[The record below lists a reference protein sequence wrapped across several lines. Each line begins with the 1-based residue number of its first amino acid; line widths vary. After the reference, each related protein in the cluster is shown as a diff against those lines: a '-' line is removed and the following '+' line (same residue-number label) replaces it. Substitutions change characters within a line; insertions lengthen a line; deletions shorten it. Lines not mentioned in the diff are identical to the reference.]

1 MQQDESG
8 DKGVVCS
15 GLVPDRLTDRA
26 PPPRDS
32 AATSDVLATFFVF
45 TPSSRPRLH
54 KFLFLSP
61 QQTLKPKKIR
71 KYRDT
76 PYSSNMA
83 GTEPEQLEQPTQQPE
98 VLQDAETEQKP
109 VANAEENDEDIED
122 LFEESGDDEI
132 VPELISA
139 DGNDYTKSYN
149 RQRKLNDNSIPADHK
164 PKSNPQKPSA
174 NTSAAIDDQVASL
187 AKHAGKI
194 RLTDKFSGATGG
206 GARDKDK
213 ADRATTEQVL
223 DRRTQMIL
231 LQLINRNTI
240 SEIHG
245 VISTGKEANVYHAMS
260 ESEDA
265 ETIHRAVKVYKTSIL
280 VFKDRAKYVEGEFR
294 FRQGYNK
301 SNNRAM
307 VKLWA
312 DKERRNLARI
322 HDAGIPSP
330 APVAL
335 RNHVLV
341 MGFVGDRKGKPA
353 PRLKDVRFE
362 GLTNEEEEAKWKDLY
377 IQMLTYMRVLYQ
389 TCRLVH
395 ADLSE
400 YNVLYHEGKQWIIDV
415 SQAVE
420 HDHPRSLEFLR
431 MDVKN
436 VSDFFRSRNVE
447 TLSERRA
454 FSFVTS
460 EAGAKDIKDETS
472 IGDLVRTLLSRAPK
486 TEEEKQKEEEDDE
499 VFRHEYIPQTLEQ
512 VYDIERD
519 AALVNAGEGSNLP
532 YQALLAD
539 KVVQPNESD
548 ASNDDSDSEAGNSDS
563 SEVDQSIFDKGPGRG
578 KKNMDKDEKAAHKKA
593 IKDEKREKRKDKMPK
608 HMKKKLVSQS
618 SRKK

>member
-1 MQQDESG
+1 LNNSPIPT
-8 DKGVVCS
+8 KN
-15 GLVPDRLTDRA
+15 LTYTGKSTTH
-26 PPPRDS
+26 PP
-32 AATSDVLATFFVF
+32 
-45 TPSSRPRLH
+45 
-54 KFLFLSP
+54 
-61 QQTLKPKKIR
+61 
-71 KYRDT
+71 
-76 PYSSNMA
+76 NMA
-83 GTEPEQLEQPTQQPE
+83 STAEELAQLSQQPE
-98 VLQDAETEQKP
+98 AIQNEATEQNP
-109 VANAEENDEDIED
+109 VADTDEKDEEIED
-122 LFEESGDDEI
+122 LFVESGDDDI

-139 DGNDYTKSYN
+139 DGNDYTKAYN
-149 RQRKLNDNSIPADHK
+149 RQRKLNDNSIPSDHK

-187 AKHAGKI
+187 AKHASKI

-245 VISTGKEANVYHAMS
+245 VISTGKEANVYHAIT
-260 ESEDA
+260 EAEDA
-265 ETIHRAVKVYKTSIL
+265 DPIHRAVKVYKTSIL

-341 MGFVGDRKGKPA
+341 MELIGDRKGKAA

-362 GLTNEEEEAKWKDLY
+362 GLTSEEEDAKWTDIY
-377 IQMLTYMRVLYQ
+377 IQMLTYMRILYQ

-400 YNVLYHEGKQWIIDV
+400 YNVLYHEGKQWMIDV

-431 MDVKN
+431 KDIKN

-447 TLSERRA
+447 VLSERRA
-454 FSFVTS
+454 FAFITA
-460 EAGAKDIKDETS
+460 EAGAKDIKDEAV
-472 IGDLVRTLLSRAPK
+472 IGDLVRTLLANPPS
-486 TEEEKQKEEEDDE
+486 TEDEENDE
-499 VFRHEYIPQTLEQ
+499 VFRHQYIPQTLDQ

-519 AALVNAGEGSNLP
+519 AELVNAGEGSKLP

-539 KVVQPNESD
+539 KVAQPNSSD
-548 ASNDDSDSEAGNSDS
+548 ASNDDGDSEAGDSDS

-578 KKNMDKDEKAAHKKA
+578 KKNMDHDEKLAHKKA
-593 IKDEKREKRKDKMPK
+593 IKEEKQEKRKNKMPK

>member
-1 MQQDESG
+1 
-8 DKGVVCS
+8 
-15 GLVPDRLTDRA
+15 
-26 PPPRDS
+26 
-32 AATSDVLATFFVF
+32 
-45 TPSSRPRLH
+45 
-54 KFLFLSP
+54 
-61 QQTLKPKKIR
+61 
-71 KYRDT
+71 
-76 PYSSNMA
+76 MA
-83 GTEPEQLEQPTQQPE
+83 STAPEQVEQPIEQSE
-98 VLQDAETEQKP
+98 VPQHIDEEQKP
-109 VANAEENDEDIED
+109 VAEAEEKDEDIED
-122 LFEESGDDEI
+122 LFGESGDEEI

-139 DGNDYTKSYN
+139 DGNDYTKTYN
-149 RQRKLNDNSIPADHK
+149 RQRKLNDNSISADHK

-174 NTSAAIDDQVASL
+174 NTNAAIDDQVASL

-260 ESEDA
+260 VTEGDDA
-265 ETIHRAVKVYKTSIL
+265 STIHRAIKVYKTSIL

-307 VKLWA
+307 VKMWA

-341 MGFVGDRKGKPA
+341 MDFVGDRKGKPA

-362 GLTNEEEEAKWKDLY
+362 GLTPDEEDAKWKACY
-377 IQMLTYMRVLYQ
+377 VQMLGYMRILYQ
-389 TCRLVH
+389 TCKLVH

-400 YNVLYHEGKQWIIDV
+400 YNVLFHEDKQWMIDV

-454 FSFVTS
+454 FSFVTG
-460 EAGAKDIKDETS
+460 EAGPKGMADEAA
-472 IGDLVRTLLSRAPK
+472 IGDLVRLLLSQAP
-486 TEEEKQKEEEDDE
+486 TSEEDKKREEEDDE

-512 VYDIERD
+512 VFDIERD
-519 AALVNAGEGSNLP
+519 AALVNAGAGSTLP

-539 KVVQPNESD
+539 KVVQGNESD
-548 ASNDDSDSEAGNSDS
+548 ASDGSSDSGSED
-563 SEVDQSIFDKGPGRG
+563 SEVDQSLFDKGPGRG
-578 KKNMDKDEKAAHKKA
+578 KKNMDKDDKAAHKKA

-608 HMKKKLVSQS
+608 HMKKKLVNQS
-618 SRKK
+618 SRKH

>member
-1 MQQDESG
+1 MAS
-8 DKGVVCS
+8 
-15 GLVPDRLTDRA
+15 TA
-26 PPPRDS
+26 PE
-32 AATSDVLATFFVF
+32 LAV
-45 TPSSRPRLH
+45 
-54 KFLFLSP
+54 
-61 QQTLKPKKIR
+61 
-71 KYRDT
+71 
-76 PYSSNMA
+76 
-83 GTEPEQLEQPTQQPE
+83 QPE
-98 VLQDAETEQKP
+98 EQSEIIQNAEVEQMP
-109 VANAEENDEDIED
+109 VADNEEHDEDIED
-122 LFEESGDDEI
+122 LFDEDEI

-139 DGNDYTKSYN
+139 DGNDYTKTYN

-206 GARDKDK
+206 AARDKDK

-245 VISTGKEANVYHAMS
+245 VISTGKEANVYHAIS

-265 ETIHRAVKVYKTSIL
+265 EQIHRAIKVYKTSIL

-341 MGFVGDRKGKPA
+341 MDFVGDRKGKSA

-362 GLTNEEEEAKWKDLY
+362 GLTGEEEEAKWNDLY
-377 IQMLTYMRVLYQ
+377 IQLLTYMRIMYQ

-400 YNVLYHEGKQWIIDV
+400 YNILYHEGKQWIIDV

-447 TLSERRA
+447 VLSERRA
-454 FSFVTS
+454 FAFVTA
-460 EAGAKDIKDETS
+460 EAGAKEIKDETL
-472 IGDLVRTLLSRAPK
+472 IGDLLRTLMSNSPT
-486 TEEEKQKEEEDDE
+486 TEEEKQKEEENDD
-499 VFRHEYIPQTLEQ
+499 VFRNQYIPQTLDQ

-519 AALVNAGEGSNLP
+519 AALVNAGEGSDLP

-548 ASNDDSDSEAGNSDS
+548 DSNPDADSEAGDSDS
-563 SEVDQSIFDKGPGRG
+563 SEVDQSIFEKGPGRG
-578 KKNMDKDEKAAHKKA
+578 KKNMEHDEKVAHKKA
-593 IKDEKREKRKDKMPK
+593 IKEEKREKRKDKMPK
-608 HMKKKLVSQS
+608 HMKKKLVNQS
-618 SRKK
+618 SRKH

>member
-1 MQQDESG
+1 MASAVPGQFEKAIQQDASVE
-8 DKGVVCS
+8 DH
-15 GLVPDRLTDRA
+15 DD
-26 PPPRDS
+26 
-32 AATSDVLATFFVF
+32 
-45 TPSSRPRLH
+45 
-54 KFLFLSP
+54 
-61 QQTLKPKKIR
+61 
-71 KYRDT
+71 
-76 PYSSNMA
+76 
-83 GTEPEQLEQPTQQPE
+83 
-98 VLQDAETEQKP
+98 
-109 VANAEENDEDIED
+109 DIED
-122 LFEESGDDEI
+122 LFHESDQEDEI
-132 VPELISA
+132 VPELISG
-139 DGNDYTKSYN
+139 DGNNYTKAYN
-149 RQRKLNDNSIPADHK
+149 RQRKINDNSISADHK

-194 RLTDKFSGATGG
+194 RLSDKFSGATGG
-206 GARDKDK
+206 AARDKDK
-213 ADRATTEQVL
+213 SDRATTEQVL

-260 ESEDA
+260 ESEFDDSDP
-265 ETIHRAVKVYKTSIL
+265 IHRAIKVYKTSIL
-280 VFKDRAKYVEGEFR
+280 VFKDRAKYVQGEFR

-330 APVAL
+330 LPVAL

-362 GLTNEEEEAKWKDLY
+362 GLSVEEEDAKWRDLY
-377 IQMLTYMRVLYQ
+377 TQMLMYMRVLYQ

-436 VSDFFRSRNVE
+436 ISDFFRSRNVE

-454 FSFVTS
+454 FSFVTN
-460 EAGAKDIKDETS
+460 EMGAKEIKDQALIQE
-472 IGDLVRTLLSRAPK
+472 LVCTMLSSLPL
-486 TEEEKQKEEEDDE
+486 TEVEKRKEEEDDD
-499 VFRHEYIPQTLEQ
+499 VFRNQFIPQTLEQ

-532 YQALLAD
+532 YQSLLAD
-539 KVVQPNESD
+539 KVIQPNESD
-548 ASNDDSDSEAGNSDS
+548 VSDADADSEDGNSDS
-563 SEVDQSIFDKGPGRG
+563 SEVDQSIFEKGPGRG
-578 KKNMDKDEKAAHKKA
+578 KKNMDKDEKSAHKKS
-593 IKDEKREKRKDKMPK
+593 IKEEKREKRKDKMPK

-618 SRKK
+618 SRRK

>member
-1 MQQDESG
+1 MATTQESEQ
-8 DKGVVCS
+8 
-15 GLVPDRLTDRA
+15 
-26 PPPRDS
+26 PPREHTGVAQD
-32 AATSDVLATFFVF
+32 TNTDTN
-45 TPSSRPRLH
+45 PSEA
-54 KFLFLSP
+54 P
-61 QQTLKPKKIR
+61 Q
-71 KYRDT
+71 
-76 PYSSNMA
+76 
-83 GTEPEQLEQPTQQPE
+83 
-98 VLQDAETEQKP
+98 
-109 VANAEENDEDIED
+109 ENDDDIED
-122 LFEESGDDEI
+122 LFEQSGNEEEI
-132 VPELISA
+132 VPELISS
-139 DGNDYTKSYN
+139 DSNDFTKTYN
-149 RQRKLNDNSIPADHK
+149 RQRKLNDASIPADHK

-174 NTSAAIDDQVASL
+174 NTNASIDDQVASL
-187 AKHAGKI
+187 AKHASKI
-194 RLTDKFSGATGG
+194 RLTGKATGAIG
-206 GARDKDK
+206 GNARDKDK

-231 LQLINRNTI
+231 LQLINRGAI

-245 VISTGKEANVYHAMS
+245 VISTGKEANVYHAMTESS
-260 ESEDA
+260 EEDA
-265 ETIHRAVKVYKTSIL
+265 DAIHRAVKVYKTSIL

-307 VKLWA
+307 VKMWA

-330 APVAL
+330 APIAL
-335 RNHVLV
+335 KNHVLV
-341 MGFVGDRKGKPA
+341 MGFVGDRKGKAA

-362 GLTNEEEEAKWKDLY
+362 DLTQEEEDAKWTNLY
-377 IQMLTYMRVLYQ
+377 LQMLSYMRILYQ

-447 TLSERRA
+447 VLSERKA
-454 FSFVTS
+454 FAFVTS
-460 EAGAKDIKDETS
+460 EAGPREVKDQDQIEELARS
-472 IGDLVRTLLSRAPK
+472 LIGKEAL
-486 TEEEKQKEEEDDE
+486 TEEEKRKEEDDDE
-499 VFRHEYIPQTLEQ
+499 VFRNTYIPQTLDQ

-519 AALVNAGEGSNLP
+519 AELVHKGEGSDLP

-539 KVVQPNESD
+539 KVVKNESD
-548 ASNDDSDSEAGNSDS
+548 TSPEDDSDEDDS
-563 SEVDQSIFDKGPGRG
+563 NESEVDQSLFDKGQSRG
-578 KKNMDKDEKAAHKKA
+578 KKHMDKDEKLAHKKA

>member
-1 MQQDESG
+1 MA
-8 DKGVVCS
+8 
-15 GLVPDRLTDRA
+15 TTA
-26 PPPRDS
+26 PEHTEQPIQEPEAVRNTEEEP
-32 AATSDVLATFFVF
+32 AATA
-45 TPSSRPRLH
+45 
-54 KFLFLSP
+54 
-61 QQTLKPKKIR
+61 Q
-71 KYRDT
+71 
-76 PYSSNMA
+76 
-83 GTEPEQLEQPTQQPE
+83 
-98 VLQDAETEQKP
+98 
-109 VANAEENDEDIED
+109 ENDEDIED
-122 LFEESGDDEI
+122 LFEESDGEEI
-132 VPELISA
+132 VPELISG
-139 DGNDYTKSYN
+139 DGHDYTKTYN
-149 RQRKLNDNSIPADHK
+149 RQRKLNDTSVPADYK

-194 RLTDKFSGATGG
+194 RLSDKFSGATGG

-260 ESEDA
+260 VSESDNT

-335 RNHVLV
+335 RTHVLV

-362 GLTNEEEEAKWKDLY
+362 GLTNDEEEAKWKDLY
-377 IQMLTYMRVLYQ
+377 IEMLAYMRVLYQ

-447 TLSERRA
+447 VLSERQA
-454 FSFVTS
+454 FTFVTR
-460 EAGAKDIKDETS
+460 EAGAKAMQDQTQIEEA
-472 IGDLVRTLLSRAPK
+472 IRTLLSRAPSS
-486 TEEEKQKEEEDDE
+486 EEDKQKEDEDDE
-499 VFRHEYIPQTLEQ
+499 VFRNQYIPQTLDQ

-539 KVVQPNESD
+539 KVVQPTESD
-548 ASNDDSDSEAGNSDS
+548 ASNPDADSEAGDSD

-578 KKNMDKDEKAAHKKA
+578 KKNMEHDDKVAHKKA
-593 IKDEKREKRKDKMPK
+593 IKEEKREKRKDKMPK

>member
-1 MQQDESG
+1 M
-8 DKGVVCS
+8 
-15 GLVPDRLTDRA
+15 
-26 PPPRDS
+26 
-32 AATSDVLATFFVF
+32 AAT
-45 TPSSRPRLH
+45 
-54 KFLFLSP
+54 
-61 QQTLKPKKIR
+61 Q
-71 KYRDT
+71 
-76 PYSSNMA
+76 
-83 GTEPEQLEQPTQQPE
+83 PEGVQLNQQPE
-98 VLQDAETEQKP
+98 GGVQISEHQPNVPETT
-109 VANAEENDEDIED
+109 EENDDDIDD
-122 LFEESGDDEI
+122 LFEESDEEI

-139 DGNDYTKSYN
+139 DGHDYTKAYN
-149 RQRKLNDNSIPADHK
+149 RQRKLNDNSIPTDQK
-164 PKSNPQKPSA
+164 PKTNPQKPSA

-187 AKHAGKI
+187 AKHASKI
-194 RLTDKFSGATGG
+194 RLTDKFTGATGG
-206 GARDKDK
+206 AARDKDK

-231 LQLINRNTI
+231 LQLINRNVI

-245 VISTGKEANVYHAMS
+245 VISTGKEANVYHAMTES
-260 ESEDA
+260 EEDA
-265 ETIHRAVKVYKTSIL
+265 EPIHRAVKVYKTSIL

-307 VKLWA
+307 VKMWA

-322 HDAGIPSP
+322 HDAGLPSP
-330 APVAL
+330 AAVAL

-341 MGFVGDRKGKPA
+341 MDFVGDRKGKPA

-362 GLTNEEEEAKWKDLY
+362 GLTSEEEDAKWKDLY
-377 IQMLTYMRVLYQ
+377 IQMLCYMRVMYQ

-400 YNVLYHEGKQWIIDV
+400 YNVLYHQGKQWIIDV

-436 VSDFFRSRNVE
+436 VSDFFRSREVE
-447 TLSERRA
+447 TMSERKA
-454 FSFVTS
+454 FAFITS
-460 EAGAKDIKDETS
+460 DSGAKEIKDQEK
-472 IGDLVRTLLSRAPK
+472 IEDQIRELLVTKQL
-486 TEEEKQKEEEDDE
+486 TEEEKKKEEEDDD
-499 VFRHEYIPQTLEQ
+499 VFRHQYIPQTLDQ

-519 AALVNAGEGSNLP
+519 AALVNAGEGQDLP

-548 ASNDDSDSEAGNSDS
+548 ASPAENSDDEDAAS
-563 SEVDQSIFDKGPGRG
+563 DESEVDQSIFEKGPSRG
-578 KKNMDKDEKAAHKKA
+578 KKNMDKDEKLAHKKA
-593 IKDEKREKRKDKMPK
+593 VKEEKREKRKEKMPK

>member
-1 MQQDESG
+1 
-8 DKGVVCS
+8 
-15 GLVPDRLTDRA
+15 
-26 PPPRDS
+26 
-32 AATSDVLATFFVF
+32 
-45 TPSSRPRLH
+45 
-54 KFLFLSP
+54 
-61 QQTLKPKKIR
+61 
-71 KYRDT
+71 
-76 PYSSNMA
+76 MA
-83 GTEPEQLEQPTQQPE
+83 STEPAQPLNEQPEEPQSTP
-98 VLQDAETEQKP
+98 TEHEP
-109 VANAEENDEDIED
+109 ANATEHDDDIDD
-122 LFEESGDDEI
+122 LFEQQSGDEEI

-139 DGNDYTKSYN
+139 DGNDYTKTYN
-149 RQRKLNDNSIPADHK
+149 RQRKLNDNAVPNDYK
-164 PKSNPQKPSA
+164 PKTNPQKPSA
-174 NTSAAIDDQVASL
+174 NTNAAIDDQVASL

-194 RLTDKFSGATGG
+194 RLTQKMSGATGG
-206 GARDKDK
+206 AARDKDK

-245 VISTGKEANVYHAMS
+245 VISTGKEANVYHAIS
-260 ESEDA
+260 EPEEAD
-265 ETIHRAVKVYKTSIL
+265 TDPIHRAVKVYKTSIL

-335 RNHVLV
+335 RTHVLV

-362 GLTNEEEEAKWKDLY
+362 GLTSEEEDAKWKDLY
-377 IQMLTYMRVLYQ
+377 VQMLAYMRVLYQ

-400 YNVLYHEGKQWIIDV
+400 YNVLYHEDKQWIIDV

-436 VSDFFRSRNVE
+436 VTDFYRTRNVE

-454 FSFVTS
+454 FAFVTGDT
-460 EAGAKDIKDETS
+460 GAKDFKQQDQIEAL
-472 IGDLVRTLLSRAPK
+472 IQNMLENQPLM
-486 TEEEKQKEEEDDE
+486 TEEEKQREEENDD
-499 VFRHEYIPQTLEQ
+499 VFRNQYIPQTLDQ

-519 AALVNAGEGSNLP
+519 AALANAGEGSDLP

-539 KVVQPNESD
+539 KVVQATAESD
-548 ASNDDSDSEAGNSDS
+548 ASDGDSDAGDSDS
-563 SEVDQSIFDKGPGRG
+563 SEVDQSIFDKGPARG
-578 KKNMDKDEKAAHKKA
+578 KKNMDKDDKLAHKKA
-593 IKDEKREKRKDKMPK
+593 IKEEKKEKRKDKMPK
-608 HMKKKLVSQS
+608 FMKKKLISQS

>member
-1 MQQDESG
+1 MI
-8 DKGVVCS
+8 
-15 GLVPDRLTDRA
+15 GLVQGCCCHRLQCPA
-26 PPPRDS
+26 PTNVSLPASDVWHNFFWCLRDS
-32 AATSDVLATFFVF
+32 AQSLHQSFLVATTPVESISHTVDTMADTTSHVATSAAPKKTE
-45 TPSSRPRLH
+45 PSSQQSDIPQDGET
-54 KFLFLSP
+54 P
-61 QQTLKPKKIR
+61 QQPAT
-71 KYRDT
+71 
-76 PYSSNMA
+76 
-83 GTEPEQLEQPTQQPE
+83 
-98 VLQDAETEQKP
+98 ETE
-109 VANAEENDEDIED
+109 ENNDDIED
-122 LFEESGDDEI
+122 LFEESDGEYI

-139 DGNDYTKSYN
+139 DGNDFTKSYN
-149 RQRKLNDNSIPADHK
+149 RQRKLNDSSIPTDHK

-174 NTSAAIDDQVASL
+174 NTNAAIDDQVASL
-187 AKHAGKI
+187 AKHASKI
-194 RLTDKFSGATGG
+194 RLSDKFSGATGG
-206 GARDKDK
+206 AARDKDK

-231 LQLINRNTI
+231 LQMINRNTI

-245 VISTGKEANVYHAMS
+245 VISTGKEANVYHAMT
-260 ESEDA
+260 EDADA

-307 VKLWA
+307 VKMWA

-322 HDAGIPSP
+322 HDAGLPSP

-362 GLTNEEEEAKWKDLY
+362 GLTTDEEDAKWTDLY
-377 IQMLTYMRVLYQ
+377 IQMLGYMRILYQ

-436 VSDFFRSRNVE
+436 ISDFFRSRNVE
-447 TLSERRA
+447 ALSERRA
-454 FSFVTS
+454 FGFVTS
-460 EAGAKDIKDETS
+460 EAGAKDIKDEAAIAES
-472 IGDLVRTLLSRAPK
+472 VRKLLADAPS
-486 TEEEKQKEEEDDE
+486 TEEENDE
-499 VFRHEYIPQTLEQ
+499 VFRNEYIPQTLDQ

-532 YQALLAD
+532 YQSLLAD
-539 KVVQPNESD
+539 KVVQPKESD
-548 ASNDDSDSEAGNSDS
+548 ASNAEDASEDGDSDS
-563 SEVDQSIFDKGPGRG
+563 SEVDQSIFEKGPSRG
-578 KKNMDKDEKAAHKKA
+578 KKNMDKDEKNTHKKA
-593 IKDEKREKRKDKMPK
+593 IKEEKREKRKDKMPK
-608 HMKKKLVSQS
+608 HMKKKLVTQS
-618 SRKK
+618 SRRK

>member
-1 MQQDESG
+1 
-8 DKGVVCS
+8 
-15 GLVPDRLTDRA
+15 
-26 PPPRDS
+26 
-32 AATSDVLATFFVF
+32 
-45 TPSSRPRLH
+45 
-54 KFLFLSP
+54 
-61 QQTLKPKKIR
+61 
-71 KYRDT
+71 
-76 PYSSNMA
+76 MA
-83 GTEPEQLEQPTQQPE
+83 STQELEQKPEDLQRTEQQPE
-98 VLQDAETEQKP
+98 AETP
-109 VANAEENDEDIED
+109 ADDNDDDIED
-122 LFEESGDDEI
+122 LFVESDDEI
-132 VPELISA
+132 VPELVSG
-139 DGNDYTKSYN
+139 DSHDFTKAYN
-149 RQRKLNDNSIPADHK
+149 RQRKLNDNSVPVDHK

-174 NTSAAIDDQVASL
+174 NTNASIDDQVASL

-206 GARDKDK
+206 NARDKDK

-231 LQLINRNTI
+231 LQLINRGAI

-245 VISTGKEANVYHAMS
+245 VISTGKEANVYHAMTEPS
-260 ESEDA
+260 DA
-265 ETIHRAVKVYKTSIL
+265 DADPIHRAVKVYKTSIL

-330 APVAL
+330 EPIAL
-335 RNHVLV
+335 RNHVLI
-341 MGFVGDRKGKPA
+341 MGFVGDRKGKAA

-362 GLTNEEEEAKWKDLY
+362 GLTTEEEDAKWTDLY
-377 IQMLTYMRVLYQ
+377 AQMLSYMRILYQ
-389 TCRLVH
+389 TCHLVH

-454 FSFVTS
+454 FAYITS
-460 EAGAKDIKDETS
+460 ESGPKDTKDQDKIEEQ
-472 IGDLVRTLLSRAPK
+472 IRELLGKEPL
-486 TEEEKQKEEEDDE
+486 TEEEKKREEENDE
-499 VFRHEYIPQTLEQ
+499 VFRNQYIPQTLDQ

-519 AALVNAGEGSNLP
+519 AELVHKGEGSDLP

-539 KVVQPNESD
+539 KVVNNNESD
-548 ASNDDSDSEAGNSDS
+548 ASPDDSDSESDG
-563 SEVDQSIFDKGPGRG
+563 SEVDQSIFDKGPSRG
-578 KKNMDKDEKAAHKKA
+578 KKHMDKDEKLAHKKA
-593 IKDEKREKRKDKMPK
+593 IKEEKKEKRKDKMPK

>member
-1 MQQDESG
+1 MASI
-8 DKGVVCS
+8 
-15 GLVPDRLTDRA
+15 
-26 PPPRDS
+26 
-32 AATSDVLATFFVF
+32 
-45 TPSSRPRLH
+45 TPEH
-54 KFLFLSP
+54 
-61 QQTLKPKKIR
+61 TEEPK
-71 KYRDT
+71 
-76 PYSSNMA
+76 
-83 GTEPEQLEQPTQQPE
+83 QQPE
-98 VLQDAETEQKP
+98 RLHDAEEQQAPDAP
-109 VANAEENDEDIED
+109 VDGNDEDIDD
-122 LFEESGDDEI
+122 LFESDSEI

-139 DGNDYTKSYN
+139 DGHDYTKAYN

-164 PKSNPQKPSA
+164 PKTNAQKPSA

-187 AKHAGKI
+187 AKHASKI
-194 RLTDKFSGATGG
+194 RLTDKFSGATGSV
-206 GARDKDK
+206 RDKDK

-260 ESEDA
+260 EIETEDG
-265 ETIHRAVKVYKTSIL
+265 EQTQTHRAVKVYKTSIL

-307 VKLWA
+307 VRLWA

-341 MGFVGDRKGKPA
+341 MGFVGDRKGKAA

-362 GLTNEEEEAKWKDLY
+362 GLTNEEEDAKWRDLY
-377 IQMLTYMRVLYQ
+377 IEMLTYMRILYQ

-400 YNVLYHEGKQWIIDV
+400 YNVLFHEGKQWIIDV

-436 VSDFFRSRNVE
+436 ISDFFQSRNVE

-454 FSFVTS
+454 FAFVTN
-460 EAGAKDIKDETS
+460 EAGAKEIKDQTKIEESIRVLLET
-472 IGDLVRTLLSRAPK
+472 APR
-486 TEEEKQKEEEDDE
+486 TEEEKQREDENDD
-499 VFRHEYIPQTLEQ
+499 VFRNQYIPQTLDQ

-539 KVVQPNESD
+539 KVVQPTESD
-548 ASNDDSDSEAGNSDS
+548 ASNADSASEDGDSD
-563 SEVDQSIFDKGPGRG
+563 SEVDQSIFDKGPSRG
-578 KKNMDKDEKAAHKKA
+578 KKNMDKDEKLSHKKA
-593 IKDEKREKRKDKMPK
+593 IKEEKREKRKDKMPK

>member
-1 MQQDESG
+1 MAS
-8 DKGVVCS
+8 
-15 GLVPDRLTDRA
+15 TA
-26 PPPRDS
+26 PPEEHELP
-32 AATSDVLATFFVF
+32 
-45 TPSSRPRLH
+45 P
-54 KFLFLSP
+54 
-61 QQTLKPKKIR
+61 
-71 KYRDT
+71 
-76 PYSSNMA
+76 
-83 GTEPEQLEQPTQQPE
+83 QQPE
-98 VLQDAETEQKP
+98 VEEQD
-109 VANAEENDEDIED
+109 EEIED
-122 LFEESGDDEI
+122 LFEESGDEEI

-139 DGNDYTKSYN
+139 DGEDYTKAYN
-149 RQRKLNDNSIPADHK
+149 RQRKLNDNSVSADHK
-164 PKSNPQKPSA
+164 PKANPQKPSA

-194 RLTDKFSGATGG
+194 RLSDKFSGATGG
-206 GARDKDK
+206 AARDKDK

-231 LQLINRNTI
+231 LQLINRNVM

-245 VISTGKEANVYHAMS
+245 VISTGKEANVYHAMVS

-265 ETIHRAVKVYKTSIL
+265 EPTHLAVKVYKTSIL

-335 RNHVLV
+335 RTHVLV

-362 GLTNEEEEAKWKDLY
+362 GLTGEEEDAKWKDLY
-377 IQMLTYMRVLYQ
+377 IEMLTYMRVLYQ

-447 TLSERRA
+447 TLSERQA
-454 FSFVTS
+454 FVFVTS
-460 EAGAKDIKDETS
+460 EAGAKGIKDFSS
-472 IGDLVRTLLSRAPK
+472 IQDAIRTLLSRPALS
-486 TEEEKQKEEEDDE
+486 EEEQQKEEDNDE
-499 VFRHEYIPQTLEQ
+499 VFRNQYIPQTLDQ

-519 AALVNAGEGSNLP
+519 AAFVNTGDLP

-539 KVVQPNESD
+539 KPNESD
-548 ASNDDSDSEAGNSDS
+548 ASNLDRDSDGDSDS

-578 KKNMDKDEKAAHKKA
+578 KKNMEHEDKVAHKKA

-608 HMKKKLVSQS
+608 HMKKKLVNSS
-618 SRKK
+618 SRKH

>member
-1 MQQDESG
+1 MASTAAEQHEEQ
-8 DKGVVCS
+8 
-15 GLVPDRLTDRA
+15 A
-26 PPPRDS
+26 P
-32 AATSDVLATFFVF
+32 
-45 TPSSRPRLH
+45 
-54 KFLFLSP
+54 
-61 QQTLKPKKIR
+61 
-71 KYRDT
+71 
-76 PYSSNMA
+76 
-83 GTEPEQLEQPTQQPE
+83 QQPE
-98 VLQDAETEQKP
+98 M
-109 VANAEENDEDIED
+109 ANEPQPAANEEHDDEIDD
-122 LFEESGDDEI
+122 LFDGSGDDEI

-139 DGNDYTKSYN
+139 DGGDYTKAYN
-149 RQRKLNDNSIPADHK
+149 RQRKFNDSSIPNDHK

-231 LQLINRNTI
+231 LQLINRNII

-245 VISTGKEANVYHAMS
+245 VISTGKEANVYHAMMS
-260 ESEDA
+260 ETEDA
-265 ETIHRAVKVYKTSIL
+265 EPVHRAVKVYKTSIL

-307 VKLWA
+307 VRMWA

-330 APVAL
+330 SPVAL

-341 MGFVGDRKGKPA
+341 MGFVGDHKGKAA

-362 GLTNEEEEAKWKDLY
+362 GLTGDEEDAKWTDLY
-377 IQMLTYMRVLYQ
+377 VEMLLYMRVLYQ
-389 TCRLVH
+389 KCRLVH

-400 YNVLYHEGKQWIIDV
+400 YNVLYHEGTQWIIDV

-447 TLSERRA
+447 TLSERQA
-454 FSFVTS
+454 YTFVTS
-460 EAGAKDIKDETS
+460 EAGSKELKDRAS
-472 IGDLVRTLLSRAPK
+472 IEESVRTLLAAAPT
-486 TEEEKQKEEEDDE
+486 TEEERQKQEEDDD
-499 VFRHEYIPQTLEQ
+499 VFRNQYIPQTLDQ

-519 AALVNAGEGSNLP
+519 AALVDSGALP

-539 KVVQPNESD
+539 KPNENESD
-548 ASNDDSDSEAGNSDS
+548 ASNLDRHSDGDSDS

-578 KKNMDKDEKAAHKKA
+578 KKNMDKEEKEAHKKA
-593 IKDEKREKRKDKMPK
+593 IKEEKREKRKEKMPK
-608 HMKKKLVSQS
+608 HMKKKLVNAS
-618 SRKK
+618 SRTKH

>member
-1 MQQDESG
+1 MATTGGIELPKQQSEE
-8 DKGVVCS
+8 VVDQVE
-15 GLVPDRLTDRA
+15 VP
-26 PPPRDS
+26 
-32 AATSDVLATFFVF
+32 TS
-45 TPSSRPRLH
+45 S
-54 KFLFLSP
+54 
-61 QQTLKPKKIR
+61 
-71 KYRDT
+71 
-76 PYSSNMA
+76 
-83 GTEPEQLEQPTQQPE
+83 
-98 VLQDAETEQKP
+98 DAIT
-109 VANAEENDEDIED
+109 NDDDNDIDD
-122 LFEESGDDEI
+122 LFEDEDEI
-132 VPELISA
+132 VPELISG
-139 DGNDYTKSYN
+139 DHHDFTKAYN
-149 RQRKLNDNSIPADHK
+149 RQRKLNDTNIADDHK

-174 NTSAAIDDQVASL
+174 NTNASIDDQVASL

-194 RLTDKFSGATGG
+194 RLTGRMTGASGGN
-206 GARDKDK
+206 ARDKDK

-231 LQLINRNTI
+231 LQLINRGVI

-245 VISTGKEANVYHAMS
+245 VISTGKEANVYHAMV
-260 ESEDA
+260 EAADEDA
-265 ETIHRAVKVYKTSIL
+265 EPIHRAVKVYKTSIL

-307 VKLWA
+307 VRMWA

-330 APVAL
+330 EAHAL

-341 MGFVGDRKGKPA
+341 MGFVGDRKGKAA

-362 GLTNEEEEAKWKDLY
+362 GLTAEEEDAKWTSLY
-377 IQMLTYMRVLYQ
+377 LEMLAYMRIMYQ

-400 YNVLYHEGKQWIIDV
+400 YNVLYHEGRQWIIDV

-447 TLSERRA
+447 TLSERKA
-454 FSFVTS
+454 YAYITS
-460 EAGAKDIKDETS
+460 AAGAKLAKEQSQMEDS
-472 IGDLVRTLLSRAPK
+472 IRSLLSKEPL
-486 TEEEKQKEEEDDE
+486 TEEERKKEEEDDD
-499 VFRHEYIPQTLEQ
+499 VFRNQYIPQTLDQ

-519 AALVNAGEGSNLP
+519 AELVNAGGGSDLP

-539 KVVQPNESD
+539 KVVNNASD
-548 ASNDDSDSEAGNSDS
+548 ASDPDADSDDGSSD
-563 SEVDQSIFDKGPGRG
+563 SEVDQSIFDKGPSRG
-578 KKNMDKDEKAAHKKA
+578 KKHLDHDEKTAHKKA
-593 IKDEKREKRKDKMPK
+593 IKEEKREKRKEKMPK
-608 HMKKKLVSQS
+608 HMKKKLVSS
-618 SRKK
+618 GGRKK

>member
-1 MQQDESG
+1 MASI
-8 DKGVVCS
+8 
-15 GLVPDRLTDRA
+15 A
-26 PPPRDS
+26 PEH
-32 AATSDVLATFFVF
+32 T
-45 TPSSRPRLH
+45 
-54 KFLFLSP
+54 
-61 QQTLKPKKIR
+61 
-71 KYRDT
+71 
-76 PYSSNMA
+76 
-83 GTEPEQLEQPTQQPE
+83 EQPEQQPE
-98 VLQDAETEQKP
+98 VTQNVDAEQKP
-109 VANAEENDEDIED
+109 VAVDEERDEDIED
-122 LFEESGDDEI
+122 LFEESADDEI

-149 RQRKLNDNSIPADHK
+149 RQRRLNDNSIPADHK
-164 PKSNPQKPSA
+164 PKSNPQKPSV

-206 GARDKDK
+206 AARDKDK

-245 VISTGKEANVYHAMS
+245 VISTGKEANVYHAIT

-265 ETIHRAVKVYKTSIL
+265 EQIHRAIKVYKTSIL

-330 APVAL
+330 APIAL

-341 MGFVGDRKGKPA
+341 MEFVGDRKGKSA

-362 GLTNEEEEAKWKDLY
+362 GLTSEEEEAKWNDLY
-377 IQMLTYMRVLYQ
+377 IQMLTYMRILYQ

-454 FSFVTS
+454 FAFVTA
-460 EAGAKDIKDETS
+460 EAGAKEIKDETL
-472 IGDLVRTLLSRAPK
+472 IGDLLRTLLSNSPT
-486 TEEEKQKEEEDDE
+486 TEEEKQKEEENDD
-499 VFRHEYIPQTLEQ
+499 VFRNQYIPQTLDQ

-548 ASNDDSDSEAGNSDS
+548 ASNPDADSEAGDSDS
-563 SEVDQSIFDKGPGRG
+563 SEVDQSIFEKGPGRG
-578 KKNMDKDEKAAHKKA
+578 KKNMEHDDKVAHKKA
-593 IKDEKREKRKDKMPK
+593 IKEEKRQKRQDKMPK

>member
-1 MQQDESG
+1 MADT
-8 DKGVVCS
+8 KPHV
-15 GLVPDRLTDRA
+15 T
-26 PPPRDS
+26 
-32 AATSDVLATFFVF
+32 TSTSPEMSE
-45 TPSSRPRLH
+45 PSSQHLENSKH
-54 KFLFLSP
+54 
-61 QQTLKPKKIR
+61 
-71 KYRDT
+71 DH
-76 PYSSNMA
+76 A
-83 GTEPEQLEQPTQQPE
+83 EQP
-98 VLQDAETEQKP
+98 
-109 VANAEENDEDIED
+109 VADAEENDDDIED
-122 LFEESGDDEI
+122 LFEESDSEAI

-139 DGNDYTKSYN
+139 DGNDFTKSYN
-149 RQRKLNDNSIPADHK
+149 RQRKLNDNSIPTDHK
-164 PKSNPQKPSA
+164 PRSNPQKPSA
-174 NTSAAIDDQVASL
+174 NTNAAIDDQVASL
-187 AKHAGKI
+187 AKHASKI
-194 RLTDKFSGATGG
+194 RLSDKFSGATGG

-231 LQLINRNTI
+231 LQMINRNTI

-245 VISTGKEANVYHAMS
+245 VISTGKEANVYHAIS
-260 ESEDA
+260 ENEDA
-265 ETIHRAVKVYKTSIL
+265 EPIHRAVKVYKTSIL

-307 VKLWA
+307 VKMWA

-322 HDAGIPSP
+322 HDAGLPSP

-341 MGFVGDRKGKPA
+341 MGYVGDRKGKAA

-362 GLTNEEEEAKWKDLY
+362 GLTPEEEDAKWQDLY

-389 TCRLVH
+389 TCKLVH

-436 VSDFFRSRNVE
+436 ISDFFRSRNVE
-447 TLSERRA
+447 VLSERRA
-454 FSFVTS
+454 FGFVTS
-460 EAGAKDIKDETS
+460 EAGQKEIKDEAA
-472 IGDLVRTLLSRAPK
+472 IGELVRTLLSNAPS
-486 TEEEKQKEEEDDE
+486 TEEEKQKEEENDD
-499 VFRHEYIPQTLEQ
+499 VFRNQYIPQTLDQ

-539 KVVQPNESD
+539 KVVQPDESD
-548 ASNDDSDSEAGNSDS
+548 ASNPDDISEAGDSDS

-578 KKNMDKDEKAAHKKA
+578 KKNMDKDEKSAHKKA
-593 IKDEKREKRKDKMPK
+593 IKEEKREKRKDKMPK
-608 HMKKKLVSQS
+608 HMKKKLVNSS
-618 SRKK
+618 SRRK